1 MWLEVTDDEKIIYH
15 VDEGEAVPKVDMI
28 DGVVIHAEE
37 LPFGDQTGILYTLST
52 INNNNKR
59 LHVSLETSIEWS
71 KLTPI
76 IKHYIDEYYDVVAN
90 MHKQKSEVWTDVL
103 CGE

>member
-1 MWLEVTDDEKIIYH
+1 MWLEVTDKDEIIYH
-15 VDEGEAVPKVDMI
+15 LEYGELLPKMDMI

-37 LPFGDQTGILYTLST
+37 CTDQTGILLTLNS
-52 INNNNKR
+52 ISNKR